1 MANSIKLKIV
11 AVFIMCGIIL
21 WSKTAQ
27 TTVEVLPTLL
37 PLPSLNYCSCD
48 SATYCLNDEDVI
60 QLHMWYENAKF
71 FGRSKN

>member
-1 MANSIKLKIV
+1 MANSIKLNIV

-21 WSKTAQ
+21 WSKTTQ

-37 PLPSLNYCSCD
+37 SLPSLEYCSCD

-60 QLHMWYENAKF
+60 QLHMWYESAKF
-71 FGRSKN
+71 FVISKN